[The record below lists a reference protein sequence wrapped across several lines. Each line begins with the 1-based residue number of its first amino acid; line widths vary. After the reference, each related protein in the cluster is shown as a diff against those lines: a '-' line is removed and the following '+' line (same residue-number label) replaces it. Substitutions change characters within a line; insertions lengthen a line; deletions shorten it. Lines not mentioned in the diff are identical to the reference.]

1 MQNDKFS
8 TLKKDFR
15 CLRGTFCAA
24 LSFRLLFASLVSL
37 LSLIPRPLSALSH
50 SSLSLCLSFSFS
62 LSFLTYLLSF
72 LARSLH
78 PSLPLPHRRSF
89 IHRSRCCASP
99 SGSSLQIYNALACNK
114 RLRASFTIMSSL
126 QVPRGLIEL
135 RPFRNAGLRNIG
147 MSAMPQ
153 NGTTTKVR
161 ALTC

>member
-1 MQNDKFS
+1 MGQDALCFRTSPLVLLPRYFSVRRRLQNDKFS

-24 LSFRLLFASLVSL
+24 LSFRLLFTSLVSYL
-37 LSLIPRPLSALSH
+37 PQPLFSPLSYSP
-50 SSLSLCLSFSFS
+50 SPF

-78 PSLPLPHRRSF
+78 PPLSLSPSLRRS
-89 IHRSRCCASP
+89 RRYASP
-99 SGSSLQIYNALACNK
+99 SASFLQIYNALACNK

-135 RPFRNAGLRNIG
+135 RPFRSAVGRN
-147 MSAMPQ
+147 
-153 NGTTTKVR
+153 VR
-161 ALTC
+161 DVSK

>member
-1 MQNDKFS
+1 MGQDALCFRMSPLVLLPRYFSVRRRLQNDKFS

-24 LSFRLLFASLVSL
+24 LSFRLLFTSLVLYLPS
-37 LSLIPRPLSALSH
+37 PAPFFPLSYSP
-50 SSLSLCLSFSFS
+50 SPF

-78 PSLPLPHRRSF
+78 PSSLALTFVRRS
-89 IHRSRCCASP
+89 RRYASP
-99 SGSSLQIYNALACNK
+99 SASFLQIYNALACNK

-135 RPFRNAGLRNIG
+135 RPFRSAVGRN
-147 MSAMPQ
+147 
-153 NGTTTKVR
+153 VR
-161 ALTC
+161 DVSK